1 MEDADAVMLDIG
13 SFNIK
18 AGFAGEDAPKVVMP
32 TVLGKPR
39 HPGAM
44 VGMD

>member
-1 MEDADAVMLDIG
+1 MDDSDAIMIDIG

-18 AGFAGEDAPKVVMP
+18 AGFSGEDAPKVVMP
-32 TVLGKPR
+32 TVLGTPL
-39 HPGAM
+39 HPGIL

>member
-1 MEDADAVMLDIG
+1 MIDIG

-18 AGFAGEDAPKVVMP
+18 AGLAGEDAPKVIMRTIIGRP
-32 TVLGKPR
+32 KF
-39 HPGAM
+39 PGIL